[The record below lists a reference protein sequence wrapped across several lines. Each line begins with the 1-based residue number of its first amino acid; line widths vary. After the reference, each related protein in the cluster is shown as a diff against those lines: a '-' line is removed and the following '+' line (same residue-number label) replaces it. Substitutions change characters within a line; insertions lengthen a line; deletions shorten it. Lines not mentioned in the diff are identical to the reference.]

1 MPLIRKDEA
10 QAQAAR
16 PFNLEDLNRR
26 AEKYL
31 EQVRNQ
37 ARQILLQAQ
46 QQAQAQRAQLEAQVR
61 RELQQQFQQQVQQ
74 EVQAQLNQRL
84 QTLLPAL
91 EQAVNQLT
99 QARSQWLEH
108 WQQNALRVAVAI
120 AEKILRR
127 ELEQRP
133 EITLQWVQETLAA
146 AAAGSPQVV
155 VRMHP
160 RDVEALGQQVELLA
174 QKVLPAAR
182 FQLQADPQ
190 VEPGGAVLH
199 TAWGTVDQQLQ
210 TQLQRM
216 LEELG

>member
-1 MPLIRKDEA
+1 MPLIRKNEA
-10 QAQAAR
+10 LARGAR
-16 PFNLEDLNRR
+16 PFNLEDLNQR

-46 QQAQAQRAQLEAQVR
+46 QEAQAQRAQLEAQVR
-61 RELQQQFQQQVQQ
+61 QELQQQFHQQVQQ
-74 EVQAQLNQRL
+74 EVQAQLSQRL

-91 EQAVNQLT
+91 EQAVNQLA

-120 AEKILRR
+120 AEKITRR
-127 ELEQRP
+127 QLEQHP
-133 EITLQWVQETLAA
+133 EITLQWVQEALEAA
-146 AAAGSPQVV
+146 TGSPQVV

-174 QKVLPAAR
+174 QKMLPAAR

-199 TAWGTVDQQLQ
+199 TAWGEVDQQLQ
-210 TQLQRM
+210 TQLQRI
-216 LEELG
+216 LEELE